1 MRLLEILLGFLFW
14 IILGILLRVLFEI
27 LFGILFGIL
36 LVFLL
41 GFLLRI
47 LQRRNMNLTNL
58 VGPLGWDPVLDSFF
72 LSLRESLW
80 SGITV
85 RVWDSTFHGVW
96 LNVGGS
102 VYRHDSVNDDDE
114 DDDFDFDDWEDTP

>member
-1 MRLLEILLGFLFW
+1 M
-14 IILGILLRVLFEI
+14 
-27 LFGILFGIL
+27 
-36 LVFLL
+36 L

-58 VGPLGWDPVLDSFF
+58 VGPLGWDPILDSFF

-80 SGITV
+80 SGV
-85 RVWDSTFHGVW
+85 NMRVWDSAFHRVW
-96 LNVGGS
+96 LDIGGS

-114 DDDFDFDDWEDTP
+114 DDDDFDFDDWEDTQ